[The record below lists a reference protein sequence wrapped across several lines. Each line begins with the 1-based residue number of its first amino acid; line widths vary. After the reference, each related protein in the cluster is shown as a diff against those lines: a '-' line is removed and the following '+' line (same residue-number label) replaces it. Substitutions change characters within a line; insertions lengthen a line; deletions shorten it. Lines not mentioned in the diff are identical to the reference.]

1 MAVLPKRESS
11 RRKAKE
17 NLSKKIQSQE
27 RLVEEDDEVHI
38 SRKLYYDN
46 HATSLVLFFQDALP
60 GLDLSDSDD
69 DATWTPFKEK
79 DKADN
84 PALGRHKR

>member
-1 MAVLPKRESS
+1 LDVNDCFLLSSVAELPKRETS

-17 NLSKKIQSQE
+17 NSSTRRIMQE
-27 RLVEEDDEVHI
+27 RLLEDDEEM
-38 SRKLYYDN
+38 
-46 HATSLVLFFQDALP
+46 P

-79 DKADN
+79 GAASGGIASLSTVSAKLNQVTFLA
-84 PALGRHKR
+84 